1 MKAAMLQIWDIDWY
15 LDVEQCPCDVHLVE
29 WLEHQHV
36 RGKTLFHFGT
46 GGHHHIGLAN
56 HANGTPNDILG
67 ITASPKE
74 FDAFVK
80 LAIQHAELSRH
91 YQVLFGDIYLL
102 NKRLLPPI
110 DIASLFHL
118 CEFRGDSQDAYG
130 GLTDSGVVETLL
142 EVIPTGGLIS
152 LYTGSFAFDQAD
164 AIAKGLAAG
173 GRLEQVE
180 SYKSLG
186 FYRKIA

>member
-29 WLEHQHV
+29 WLEHRHV

>member
-118 CEFRGDSQDAYG
+118 CEFRGDNQDAYG

>member
-1 MKAAMLQIWDIDWY
+1 MLQIWDVDWY

-29 WLEHQHV
+29 WLEQRGV

-56 HANGTPNDILG
+56 HAKGTPNTILG

-74 FDAFVK
+74 LDAFVK
-80 LAIQHAELSRH
+80 LAIEHAELSRQ

-102 NKRLLPPI
+102 NKRLLPAI

-118 CEFRGDSQDAYG
+118 GEFRGDSQDAYG
-130 GLTDSGVVETLL
+130 GLTDRQVVEVLL
-142 EVIPTGGLIS
+142 EVMPDGGLIS
-152 LYTGSFAFDQAD
+152 LFTGSFAFDRAD
-164 AIAKGLAAG
+164 AIAKALVAG
-173 GRLEQVE
+173 GRLEKVE
-180 SYKSLG
+180 SYKSLD
-186 FYRKIA
+186 FYKKV